1 MRTITP
7 TGPAV
12 TDEQER
18 LKAQAA
24 GQTAWGVV
32 GDATKDQRYM
42 KLLPGRYRNRRK
54 CPCKCGG
61 KISHGGYVNGLAMTG
76 GCEWSM
82 RRWVKHGFQ
91 PTLSGF

>member
-1 MRTITP
+1 MS
-7 TGPAV
+7 
-12 TDEQER
+12 DQQQR
-18 LKAQAA
+18 LKAQAV
-24 GQTAWGVV
+24 GQPAWGVIA
-32 GDATKDQRYM
+32 DARTQQRYM

-61 KISHGGYVNGLAMTG
+61 KCSHGGYVNGLAMTM
-76 GCEWSM
+76 GCELSM